1 MAARQAVNGRVVPT
15 IDVDGIRSFFMKT
28 AALGPLFGF
37 LIALA
42 GCGSDTSHLPATV
55 PAAGIV
61 TLDGKPVPN
70 AAVSFVA
77 ETGTYHAT
85 ALTDASGKFQLR
97 AFQEKEGAVPGPYK
111 VEVNQT
117 VLGGGQDA
125 GTDGELTGLQVN
137 FGLPQKYATVST
149 SGLTYTIPEGGQT
162 DIKLELTS
170 K

>member
-1 MAARQAVNGRVVPT
+1 
-15 IDVDGIRSFFMKT
+15 MKT
-28 AALGPLFGF
+28 AALGPYVGL
-37 LIALA
+37 LIAMA
-42 GCGSDTSHLPATV
+42 GCGPSTGHLPATV
-55 PAAGIV
+55 PASGIV

-85 ALTDASGKFQLR
+85 ALTDATGRFQLR

-117 VLGGGQDA
+117 VIGGSQDA
-125 GTDGELTGLQVN
+125 GTDGELTGLRVN

-149 SGLTYTIPEGGQT
+149 SGLSYTIPEGGT
-162 DIKLELTS
+162 TEIKLDLTS
-170 K
+170 N